1 MSADFYGLGD
11 DNYYAIPEN
20 ITTVVD
26 VSVFIYIYMLHKNW
40 LYDVIPAFGRR
51 WGKWREHFVG
61 LLPGE
66 YAVSYIFVECSRM
79 LSI

>member
-26 VSVFIYIYMLHKNW
+26 VS
-40 LYDVIPAFGRR
+40 
-51 WGKWREHFVG
+51 
-61 LLPGE
+61 
-66 YAVSYIFVECSRM
+66 IF
-79 LSI
+79 